1 MIKDQDKTFENKL
14 HFIFF
19 VLKKGSTNLQGNN
32 INELFKALNDSK
44 CPVYF
49 IINHASKNKKKN
61 ASTIQSVIE
70 YLERA
75 DYKNLS
81 DENNFIACNF
91 KKEDELDVHGIDKI
105 FKKMQEHINEKQYL
119 ENNLKN
125 KMFEL
130 KKNFTSYIENRKNFG
145 SFENEDLI
153 NIRDSKLEIGFNE
166 KMKEIINLANEN
178 YLFSKINVAT
188 IIENGKKI
196 AENCKNIIISLSKLK
211 GILPNISQSIPAIS
225 ILQAVMIKE
234 TAQGYGLDFNI
245 LNAGTKFLS
254 KNISNLNLN
263 KKQKDHKKEDNNK
276 NSIKTIYN
284 PKEINKALDTLESQ
298 IKDKLEKGNNKKT
311 ILTLAKILNIIYNEN
326 LKMKPDNINQY
337 LFNITFTNEVS
348 EYCMKYFE
356 RELKESKGLIFMVNY
371 FNKCES
377 LLKDLEV
384 YINKKDWDNYEI
396 EIKK

>member
-32 INELFKALNDSK
+32 INEHFKALNDSK

-153 NIRDSKLEIGFNE
+153 NIRDIKSEIGFNE
-166 KMKEIINLANEN
+166 KMKEIIKLANEN
-178 YLFSKINVAT
+178 YLFSKINVSS
-188 IIENGKKI
+188 IIENGRKI
-196 AENCKNIIISLSKLK
+196 AEKCKNIIISLSKLK
-211 GILPNISQSIPAIS
+211 GIYQI
-225 ILQAVMIKE
+225 
-234 TAQGYGLDFNI
+234 
-245 LNAGTKFLS
+245 FL
-254 KNISNLNLN
+254 KVY
-263 KKQKDHKKEDNNK
+263 QP
-276 NSIKTIYN
+276 Y
-284 PKEINKALDTLESQ
+284 Q
-298 IKDKLEKGNNKKT
+298 YFKL
-311 ILTLAKILNIIYNEN
+311 L
-326 LKMKPDNINQY
+326 
-337 LFNITFTNEVS
+337 
-348 EYCMKYFE
+348 
-356 RELKESKGLIFMVNY
+356 
-371 FNKCES
+371 
-377 LLKDLEV
+377 
-384 YINKKDWDNYEI
+384 
-396 EIKK
+396 